1 MRLSADQ
8 IEEDLFV
15 QAAELDILS
24 VSGGQLSRNLS
35 AAGLLEP
42 VSGLLHDS
50 FTFAA
55 LEDSLSSLAISVGF
69 RRFSP
74 AYTMPGARIC
84 S

>member
-24 VSGGQLSRNLS
+24 VSGGQLSGDLS
-35 AAGLLEP
+35 AGGLLEP
-42 VSGLLHDS
+42 VSGPLHD
-50 FTFAA
+50 FYTLTA
-55 LEDSLSSLAISVGF
+55 LDDSPSSLAFSVDF
-69 RRFSP
+69 RRFFP
-74 AYTMPGARIC
+74 AFTLPLAPMC